1 MGYSEEGE
9 RAQELAELKAWLE
22 RRISEL
28 QSELER
34 LRAMVRF
41 VDEAL
46 ARTSFKRADTLMAK
60 KAPEQRPEPE
70 AEERP
75 TLRTVRSRSGKT
87 LATVTY
93 TANEARFVLS
103 PDVQLM
109 RDHRP
114 FSSFLVRKVLDGFVA
129 QDQEMVSKGY
139 LDQDQAFS
147 YEVTYEGDLV
157 KEIEVRNYR
166 NEARLREII
175 SALRW
180 TLETTP
186 A

>member
-1 MGYSEEGE
+1 MDYSEESE
-9 RAQELAELKAWLE
+9 RSQELAELKAWLE

-34 LRAMVRF
+34 LKAVVKY

-46 ARTSFKRADTLMAK
+46 AKSSFKRADALVARR
-60 KAPEQRPEPE
+60 ALEQQPP
-70 AEERP
+70 AGPEERP
-75 TLRTVRSRSGKT
+75 TLRTVRSRAGKT
-87 LATVTY
+87 LATVTF
-93 TANEARFVLS
+93 TADVARFVLS
-103 PDVQLM
+103 PEIQLM

-114 FSSFLVRKVLDGFVA
+114 FSSFLLRKVLDGFVA

-139 LDQDQAFS
+139 FDQDQAFS
-147 YEVTYEGDLV
+147 YEVTYEGDV
-157 KEIEVRNYR
+157 VRQIEVRNYR

-180 TLETTP
+180 TLETAP